1 MLRIERSGII
11 AMTKISPYWAEMD
24 QQGAQFSAQDLAQFR
39 SGGGLNDRFAAW
51 NPRKRGMT
59 FFKFFLN
66 RLLAD
71 QADGFFDA
79 YAKIGSTDVGNPPG
93 ILRRHGATTLKI
105 DFEYF

>member
-1 MLRIERSGII
+1 
-11 AMTKISPYWAEMD
+11 MTKVSPYWAEMD
-24 QQGAQFSAQDLAQFR
+24 QQGARFSAQDLAQFR

-71 QADGFFDA
+71 QNERFFAA
-79 YAKIGSTDVGNPPG
+79 YAKIGPTNLGNPPS
-93 ILRRHGATTLKI
+93 IIRQSTQRSTIRLPASWIIARHGL
-105 DFEYF
+105 